1 MLKSFITERY
11 LLTLL
16 KLEDEDQLLMASP
29 FLPLVKVLWNSFVYW
44 HFLFESFVS
53 RRKSVLFLVDQLM
66 LLSSHYEIV
75 QSHSSKD
82 FIEIS
87 RIWFWYF
94 QKKRSE
100 YLQPK
105 RHHTCNISM
114 FSSYIYLYIYIVYK
128 ISFLNSTCCIPCV
141 CISSFMWK
149 LWSINWTLMYT
160 FIFYDKTLN
169 KYI

>member
-1 MLKSFITERY
+1 MFNIIIHVYPCILWKIKRQVKANLTFLTVRKMLKSFITERY

-114 FSSYIYLYIYIVYK
+114 FSSHIYTLYIK
-128 ISFLNSTCCIPCV
+128 SHF
-141 CISSFMWK
+141 
-149 LWSINWTLMYT
+149 
-160 FIFYDKTLN
+160 
-169 KYI
+169 